1 MKKTRVMFLCIANR
15 ARSQMAEAV
24 LKKHAGDQ
32 FEVYSAGL
40 ESEEIHPYTLKVM
53 EEAGYDLGDH
63 YSKNLDEFLGEMHF
77 GYLITVCQK
86 AEEECPTFPGVSQR
100 LYWPTEDPVAFEGA
114 EEEQLEKF
122 RQARDQIEDRIL
134 DWLEEV

>member
-1 MKKTRVMFLCIANR
+1 
-15 ARSQMAEAV
+15 MAEAI
-24 LKKHAGDQ
+24 LKKHAGDR

-40 ESEEIHPYTLKVM
+40 ESEEIHPYTLEVM
-53 EEAGYDLGDH
+53 EEAGYDLTDH
-63 YSKNLDEFLGEMHF
+63 YSKRLDEFLGEMHF

-100 LYWPTEDPVAFEGA
+100 LYWPTEDPVVFEGS

-122 RQARDQIEDRIL
+122 RRTRDQIEARIL